1 MKMENEVKTHGLRPR
16 DIINLAAPS
25 SWAAS
30 VLPSVLA
37 LVLAYKKTLSLDLP
51 LAVCLFFTAILMQ
64 SSVNALNDYMDFIKG
79 TDSLENSPDAS
90 DAVIVYGLSPKTAR
104 NTGIIFL
111 VLAFAIGSYSV
122 LRCGFV
128 PLVIGLIGALV
139 IVCYSSG
146 KLPISYLPIGELVSG
161 FVMGGLITLAGYYMQ
176 TKELDYLVL
185 LKAVPI
191 IMGIGMIMFS
201 NNGCDIEKDIPVGR
215 HTLPCLLGR
224 KKTDILY
231 RVFLIIWLF
240 SPIIVL
246 ALLKGFQSVTVY
258 LLEIPIM
265 IFGFTR
271 QMSLVLGQEQRGQ
284 VMGGIGNLNII
295 LGFAYMIA
303 ILLG

>member
-1 MKMENEVKTHGLRPR
+1 MDNEVKTHGLRPR

-37 LVLAYKKTLSLDLP
+37 LVLTYKKTLSLDLP
-51 LAVCLFFTAILMQ
+51 LAVCLFLVAILMQ
-64 SSVNALNDYMDFIKG
+64 SSVNALNDYMDFKKG

-104 NTGIIFL
+104 NIGIVFL
-111 VLAFAIGSYSV
+111 LLAFAIGAYSIF
-122 LRCGFV
+122 RCGII
-128 PLVIGLIGALV
+128 PLVIGFIGALV

-161 FVMGGLITLAGYYMQ
+161 FVMGGLITLAGFFMQ
-176 TKELDYLVL
+176 TMDLDFFVL
-185 LKAVPI
+185 LRAVPV

-215 HTLPCLLGR
+215 HTLPCLIGR
-224 KKTDILY
+224 KNTDILY
-231 RVFLIIWLF
+231 RICLIIWLL
-240 SPIIVL
+240 SPIIIFAGLNSFRSVL
-246 ALLKGFQSVTVY
+246 VY

-265 IFGFTR
+265 VFGFTR
-271 QMSLVLGQEQRGQ
+271 QMSLTLGQEMRGQ
-284 VMGGIGNLNII
+284 VMGGIANLNII